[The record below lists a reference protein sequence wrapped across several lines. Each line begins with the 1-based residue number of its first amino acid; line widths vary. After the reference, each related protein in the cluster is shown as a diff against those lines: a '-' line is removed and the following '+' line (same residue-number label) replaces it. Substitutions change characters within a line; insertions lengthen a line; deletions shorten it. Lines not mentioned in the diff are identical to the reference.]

1 MLYNID
7 GDIMMEKTIELLKN
21 RDIVIP
27 YVLFANYQTLKLNE
41 EELIVITCLL
51 NSKSD
56 IYNPKEIAMVLKRNT
71 SYVLEVINGLIN
83 KGFLEIKVEVEDN
96 VHTEYVRLDNLYNR
110 LGFLIV
116 NSEREEKDSSNLYD
130 CFEKEFGRPLSPIEF
145 ELIGGWQTT
154 GTNEE
159 LILLALK
166 EAVYNGALN
175 IRYIDKILFEW
186 SKKGIKTVN
195 DVMNIKKD
203 FRNKKEPTK
212 VFDYDWLNEK

>member
-7 GDIMMEKTIELLKN
+7 GDIMMEKTIELLKS

-27 YVLFANYQTLKLNE
+27 YVLFANYQALKLNE
-41 EELIVITCLL
+41 EELMVITCLL

-56 IYNPKEIAMVLKRNT
+56 VYNPKEIAKVLQRT
-71 SYVLEVINGLIN
+71 ISYVLEVINGLIN

-110 LGFLIV
+110 LGLLIV
-116 NSEREEKDSSNLYD
+116 NSEGEEKDSSNLYD

-154 GTNEE
+154 GINEE

-186 SKKGIKTVN
+186 TKKGVKTVN
-195 DVMNIKKD
+195 DVMAIKKD
-203 FRNKKEPTK
+203 FRSKREPTK